1 MAEPPQHVMRF
12 YGNTDYAIQSIGF
25 REITF
30 LHRDKLNDPFDPH
43 FFFTTD
49 FSENYADLID
59 CVQQYH
65 AKDIQNFKDRFPQ
78 ENWKQFVDGIERYFN
93 SLWDNTF
100 LFSTSAINKDKHP
113 KDNLYMWSHY
123 GSGHRGVAI
132 EFDTVL
138 LARAALAKNKRLAGE
153 ETNINEVWSEINY
166 ADKLPKITCESIFQ
180 FVINDSEKPD
190 EVAWEGTELSKII
203 QLMVRSKSIE
213 WRIEDEWRLMWLND
227 ETKLK
232 TQRLD
237 LLDGTITAVYLGC
250 LVTDYLKDSLVF
262 ETKRNFPNAEVFR
275 GKKARGDFALVFEQL
290 S

>member
-1 MAEPPQHVMRF
+1 MAVPPQNVMRF

-30 LHRDKLNDPFDPH
+30 LHCDKLNDPFDPH

-49 FSENYADLID
+49 FSENYAGLID

-65 AKDIQNFKDRFPQ
+65 AKDFQNFENRFPQ
-78 ENWKQFVDGIERYFN
+78 NKWKPFVNEIERYFN
-93 SLWDNTF
+93 SLRNNTF
-100 LFSTSAINKDKHP
+100 LFSTSATNKDKHP
-113 KDNLYMWSHY
+113 KDNLCMWGHY
-123 GSGHRGVAI
+123 GNGHRGVAI
-132 EFDTVL
+132 EFDTAL
-138 LARAALAKNKRLAGE
+138 LTKAVLAKNKMLAGE
-153 ETNINEVWSEINY
+153 ETHINEVWSEINY
-166 ADKLPKITCESIFQ
+166 TAKLPKITCESIFK

-190 EVAWEGTELSKII
+190 EVKWEGTELAKII

-232 TQRLD
+232 TQRLE

-250 LVTDYLKDSLVF
+250 LAPDCLKDSLAF
-262 ETKRNFPNAEVFR
+262 ETKRNFPNAEVFM
-275 GKKARGDFALVFEQL
+275 GKKARGDFALVFEKL